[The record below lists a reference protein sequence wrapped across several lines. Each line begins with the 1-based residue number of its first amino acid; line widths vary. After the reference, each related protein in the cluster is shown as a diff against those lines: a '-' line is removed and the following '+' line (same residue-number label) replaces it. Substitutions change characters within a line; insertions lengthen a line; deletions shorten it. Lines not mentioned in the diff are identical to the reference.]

1 MQIITITITIQL
13 RLFSKHILKD
23 FNTVIRRYL
32 TEIIS
37 VIIAFVLFAFF
48 ASSNVTAA
56 PNKVEQTDSL
66 IQKWLAIEQ
75 QRNAMINDWHQ
86 QEPLLKQRLSL
97 LKQEQAQ
104 LEKDLATTSD
114 NDSEVEKKRAELLK
128 SQNNMESGQ
137 ALLENSLVDYF
148 QVIAEIQPQLPPPL
162 FNAWQKKLSSAE
174 FTTADTTK
182 KLNTLLE
189 LLEQLNDFE
198 QRISHAETALTLPT
212 PQGEKEIM
220 VQQLYIGLAQAWYVS
235 LDGNLVGRG
244 IPEANGWRWQAD
256 NSVDGETILNA
267 IAMIERRSEAQF
279 LQLPISLKSP
289 IPVAN

>member
-1 MQIITITITIQL
+1 MVASIVML
-13 RLFSKHILKD
+13 SL
-23 FNTVIRRYL
+23 
-32 TEIIS
+32 S
-37 VIIAFVLFAFF
+37 V
-48 ASSNVTAA
+48 SSNSVLAA
-56 PNKVEQTDSL
+56 SNKVEQTDSL

-86 QEPLLKQRLSL
+86 QEPLLKQRLTL

-104 LEKDLATTSD
+104 LEKDLTTSSA
-114 NDSEVEKKRAELLK
+114 NDSEVEKKRTQLLE
-128 SQNNMESGQ
+128 SQNSMESGQ
-137 ALLENSLVDYF
+137 ALLEKSLVDYF

-174 FTTADTTK
+174 FTTADITK

-198 QRISHAETALTLPT
+198 QRISHAQTALILPT

-235 LDGNLVGRG
+235 LDGSFVGRG
-244 IPEANGWRWQAD
+244 IPEASGWRWQAD
-256 NSVDGETILNA
+256 NTVDGNTILNA
-267 IAMIERRSEAQF
+267 IAMIERRSEAKF

-289 IPVAN
+289 ITVAKK